1 MTPDDHRTRRGRR
14 LLLLLMVLF
23 LIPPA
28 IAWTLYFSGWR
39 PATTSNHGELLDPPV
54 RLDVPELSLVAGP
67 DAAAPDLRGEWTLL
81 MTLNGTC
88 GETCMERLRQTR
100 QIRLALAEDARRLQ
114 RVLVVPE
121 EGTAPTD
128 RQLLAQEDLHVVT
141 SRSLEWTRTP
151 RDDEALSMS
160 LVDTRGFQMMRY
172 AQPVNPSGMLE
183 DLRHLLRLSN
193 SELETLDGLSDR
205 D

>member
-1 MTPDDHRTRRGRR
+1 MTPNDHRTRRGRR
-14 LLLLLMVLF
+14 LLLLLVLLF
-23 LIPPA
+23 LVPPA

-39 PATTSNHGELLDPPV
+39 PASTSNHGELLDPPV
-54 RLDVPELSLVAGP
+54 RLEAPDLKRVAGP
-67 DAAAPDLRGEWTLL
+67 DPGTLDLRGEWTLL

-88 GETCMERLRQTR
+88 REVCMERLRQTR

-121 EGTAPTD
+121 HGTPPTE

-141 SRSLEWTRTP
+141 TRSLEWTRTP
-151 RDDEALSMS
+151 RDGEVVSIS

-172 AQPVNPSGMLE
+172 AQPLNPSGMLE

>member
-1 MTPDDHRTRRGRR
+1 
-14 LLLLLMVLF
+14 
-23 LIPPA
+23 
-28 IAWTLYFSGWR
+28 
-39 PATTSNHGELLDPPV
+39 
-54 RLDVPELSLVAGP
+54 VPELTLVAGP
-67 DAAAPDLRGEWTLL
+67 DSEAPDLRGEWTLL

-88 GETCMERLRQTR
+88 RETCMERLRQTR
-100 QIRLALAEDARRLQ
+100 QVRLALADDARRLQ

-121 EGTAPTD
+121 GGTPPTD

-141 SRSLEWTRTP
+141 TPSLEWTRTR
-151 RDDEALSMS
+151 RDDESLSIS
-160 LVDTRGFQMMRY
+160 PVDSRGFQMMRY
-172 AQPVNPSGMLE
+172 AQPVNPSGLLE